1 VRFLLDP
8 RADAPRAST
17 IAWAGSMIENG
28 NQGRSR
34 ATIIAAVVMISIVAI
49 VVMTFVGL
57 NSHDVKNAAENNMI
71 AQETG

>member
-1 VRFLLDP
+1 MCFLLDP
-8 RADAPRAST
+8 RADTPRAST
-17 IAWAGSMIENG
+17 IAWTGSMIENG
-28 NQGRSR
+28 KKGRSR

-71 AQETG
+71 GQETG

>member
-1 VRFLLDP
+1 VCSLRDARWDP
-8 RADAPRAST
+8 PRVST
-17 IAWAGSMIENG
+17 ITWAGSMIENG
-28 NQGRSR
+28 QKGRSR

>member
-1 VRFLLDP
+1 
-8 RADAPRAST
+8 
-17 IAWAGSMIENG
+17 MIENG